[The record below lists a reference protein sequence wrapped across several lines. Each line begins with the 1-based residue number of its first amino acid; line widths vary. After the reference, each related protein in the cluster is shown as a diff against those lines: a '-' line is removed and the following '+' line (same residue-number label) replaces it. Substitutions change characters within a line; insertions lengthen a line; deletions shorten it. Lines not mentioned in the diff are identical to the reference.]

1 MTPFMISVLG
11 ISIPFLLLMIY
22 VILRGDE
29 SDESKGND

>member
-11 ISIPFLLLMIY
+11 ISIPFLSLMIY

>member
-22 VILRGDE
+22 GLYREGKDDE
-29 SDESKGND
+29 STRDD

>member
-1 MTPFMISVLG
+1 MSPFMISVLG

-22 VILRGDE
+22 VILRGEE

>member
-1 MTPFMISVLG
+1 MTPFVISVLSVG
-11 ISIPFLLLMIY
+11 IPFLLLMIY